1 MSNIYIQ
8 LIIFIC
14 IFIDLPLIYS
24 NRITSKSTYIVNDL
38 QDVNLMS
45 NHGNSV
51 DKSNISNYLWHL
63 FQNRNINSYQM
74 EKPILYYT
82 PNTNNEI
89 SNNTSMKFNKSKPL
103 QFYHNLQTSGNVNI
117 FQRLKNDPVHIKAEM
132 NSNLRITNQMIQPNQ
147 LTIFPNQI
155 PLIPN
160 ERPFHN
166 HVLLKHNEMIRL
178 LGGQNFNSEFMSFN
192 KPWEAIMFPSGRLI
206 SSTFINDNKNTFET
220 LLSLNRN
227 RRSRKIKSKNH
238 QNFLNIYDSYKKR
251 KKHNH
256 IDTNLNQFFQNIM
269 HRLKLIENLK
279 YKNQFNDQL
288 LHFQSNQQYFK
299 YNRMKKNRQ
308 LKRIL
313 REFLNDYNNC
323 PLYYIWYDLGSK
335 FWPRWIKTG
344 QCVNLANTS
353 CSLPP
358 GMYCQEKNTKNIAI
372 LRYICPEK
380 WPLSKCNWY
389 RVHLPIVTECSC
401 QCTSKS
407 THKKDS

>member
-8 LIIFIC
+8 ILLFIYIFIY
-14 IFIDLPLIYS
+14 LPLIHS
-24 NRITSKSTYIVNDL
+24 NRIISKPTYIVNDL
-38 QDVNLMS
+38 QNINLIN

-51 DKSNISNYLWHL
+51 DKLNISNYLWHL

-74 EKPILYYT
+74 QKPTLYYT
-82 PNTNNEI
+82 PITNNQI
-89 SNNTSMKFNKSKPL
+89 SNITSIRFNKSKPL
-103 QFYHNLQTSGNVNI
+103 QFYNNLQTSGNVNI
-117 FQRLKNDPVHIKAEM
+117 FRRLKDDQFHIKAEI
-132 NSNLRITNQMIQPNQ
+132 NSNFRTFNEMLQTNQ
-147 LTIFPNQI
+147 LTIFLNQI
-155 PLIPN
+155 PSIPN
-160 ERPFHN
+160 ERPFHD
-166 HVLLKHNEMIRL
+166 HVLLKHNEMIHL

-192 KPWEAIMFPSGRLI
+192 KPLEAIMFPTGRLI
-206 SSTFINDNKNTFET
+206 SSNFINYDKSTFET
-220 LLSLNRN
+220 LSSLNRN
-227 RRSRKIKSKNH
+227 RRSRKIKSKNPH
-238 QNFLNIYDSYKKR
+238 KFINIYDSYKKR
-251 KKHNH
+251 KKQNN
-256 IDTNLNQFFQNIM
+256 INRNSNQFFQNVM
-269 HRLKLIENLK
+269 YRFKLIQNLK
-279 YKNQFNDQL
+279 YQNQLNNKL
-288 LHFQSNQQYFK
+288 LYFQSDQHYYKHNQI
-299 YNRMKKNRQ
+299 KKNRL
-308 LKRIL
+308 LKRIV

-358 GMYCQEKNTKNIAI
+358 GMYCHEKNTKNIAI

-407 THKKDS
+407 THRKDS